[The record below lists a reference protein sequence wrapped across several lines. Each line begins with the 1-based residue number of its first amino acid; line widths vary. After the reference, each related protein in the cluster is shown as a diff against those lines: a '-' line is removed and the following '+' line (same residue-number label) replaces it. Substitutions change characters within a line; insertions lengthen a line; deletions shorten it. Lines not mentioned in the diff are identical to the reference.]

1 MPRTT
6 SRRAGHR
13 REERR
18 EADLP
23 VRYGREPA
31 RQYRK
36 TLRQTAGEYRTI
48 ARTNPGW
55 PNGWQPSNSTFR
67 WLSNPKKWSGIAGRR
82 PSGRGFP
89 GTGVSLAAAGN
100 AARTSRRRHSD
111 GRQTRAAQIRRFA
124 FRTPDDRG
132 SEPVLGA
139 RTNGRREFRT
149 GRPGSAQAPT
159 KRSTPSRTPTTSSK
173 RSKRSKRCATGS
185 PPSVNSVSTPK
196 PPASTYSATGW
207 SVFRSPSNRTK
218 PGTSRATRKT
228 RKESSTRYAR
238 FSKTS
243 ESLKSGRT
251 SNSTS

>member
-1 MPRTT
+1 MGRCLGQHPG
-6 SRRAGHR
+6 RAGHR

-18 EADLP
+18 EVDLP

-48 ARTNPGW
+48 ARTNPAGQTAGDHRTARSGGFRTRK
-55 PNGWQPSNSTFR
+55 NGH
-67 WLSNPKKWSGIAGRR
+67 GIAGRR

-89 GTGVSLAAAGN
+89 GTGFSLAAAGN

-124 FRTPDDRG
+124 FRSPDDRG

-149 GRPGSAQAPT
+149 GRPVRRKHLRNYRHRRAHLPHRRNAASA
-159 KRSTPSRTPTTSSK
+159 RSAAR
-173 RSKRSKRCATGS
+173 
-185 PPSVNSVSTPK
+185 
-196 PPASTYSATGW
+196 PA
-207 SVFRSPSNRTK
+207 RRRP
-218 PGTSRATRKT
+218 
-228 RKESSTRYAR
+228 
-238 FSKTS
+238 
-243 ESLKSGRT
+243 
-251 SNSTS
+251 

>member
-18 EADLP
+18 EVDLP

-48 ARTNPGW
+48 ARTNPAGQTAGDHRTARSGGFRTRK
-55 PNGWQPSNSTFR
+55 NGH
-67 WLSNPKKWSGIAGRR
+67 GIAGRR

-89 GTGVSLAAAGN
+89 GTGFSLAAAGN

-111 GRQTRAAQIRRFA
+111 GRQTRAAQIRA
-124 FRTPDDRG
+124 FRLPHPR
-132 SEPVLGA
+132 
-139 RTNGRREFRT
+139 
-149 GRPGSAQAPT
+149 RPGLRTCSRRSNKRQAGVPDRPTCSAQAPT